1 MRQMFCRISFLFM
14 LMMSSTICAAAGN
27 EALHSSTI
35 NLRVETSTADL
46 GNILNKSINKDL
58 YKGQGSF
65 GASVEIVRTGPVVVT
80 SSNDYI
86 YLSLPVQLTFGYGM
100 LSTGTLKS
108 NLRFKAKVSVA
119 PDWRLKTEL
128 YYTGLSDGL
137 SDNMSLGMIT
147 IKPKTLVE
155 SVMLP
160 LQRLLAP
167 IIDNKLN
174 DNVRLRDKIAPL
186 WQDAFTPVLVDKK
199 FSAWLKLSPE
209 RIVMSPLSATNNQ
222 LRVSIGL
229 VTGAEIAIGPKPA
242 SMPPRPL
249 PQIQQLATFDNQF
262 HIQLAVNIF
271 FTDLVTALNPILL
284 NQTFGD
290 DKKITIRSFNMK
302 SDDGKLVIDLAST
315 GDFDGELTLV
325 AKPVYNPQSNTLT
338 FDNIDFDTRHA
349 GFLIGVGGWLFNG
362 TIRNVIKEKLNSTIV
377 SQVESARLKASAA
390 LAKIQLAEHVV
401 LTGTVKSL
409 SLGEAVVAADRLSLQ
424 VTVQGESGI
433 NLR

>member
-1 MRQMFCRISFLFM
+1 MRKMYCLISLLSM

-27 EALHSSTI
+27 EAQHSSTI

-100 LSTGTLKS
+100 FSTGPLKS
-108 NLRFKAKVSVA
+108 NLRFKAKVNVT

-160 LQRLLAP
+160 LQKLLAP

-174 DNVRLRDKIAPL
+174 DNVRLRVKIAPL
-186 WQDAFTPVLVDKK
+186 WRDAFTPVLVDKK

-377 SQVESARLKASAA
+377 SQVESARQKASAA
-390 LAKIQLAEHVV
+390 LAKIQLAEHVE
-401 LTGTVKSL
+401 LTGTVKYL